1 MLRELLDK
9 WWGAIAGLAFIAV
22 ILVAT
27 VVYPAWKSA
36 VDRNRDARAD
46 PHHIAGNLYFVG
58 APDVTSFLITAPEGD
73 VLIGGGWENS
83 AHKIIDNIAQLGFD
97 IRNVRALIASG
108 GHLDDAGGLAEL
120 QRASGA
126 QLWAGE
132 NVADAIASGGGA
144 TASVSD
150 IEDKWLAWA
159 HITRYP
165 AARVDHRVKAGE
177 TIHVGSLAFTAHITT
192 NALDCTTWT
201 FIVRERNPAIAPGT
215 PRELHVVHRCNL
227 GVRANPS
234 HSEAERYANR
244 RADFERGF
252 DDLRQLPVDIWLT
265 PQGRDYGRFRK
276 YDASLH
282 ATDPVAPFIDP
293 EGYRKSID
301 DAEDTLHKVIAER
314 QQRR

>member
-1 MLRELLDK
+1 MLRELLDE
-9 WWGAIAGLAFIAV
+9 WWWVLAGLAFFAV

-36 VDRNRDARAD
+36 VDKNRDARAD

-73 VLIGGGWENS
+73 VVIGGGWENS

-97 IRNVRALIASG
+97 IKDVRALLATG

-132 NVADAIASGGGA
+132 RAADAIARGNGA

-150 IEDKWLAWA
+150 IEDTWLAWA
-159 HITRYP
+159 HITNYP
-165 AARVDHRVKAGE
+165 AARVDHRVEDGE
-177 TIHVGSLAFTAHITT
+177 TVRIGSLAFTAHMTP
-192 NALDCTTWT
+192 NAPDCTTWT
-201 FIVRERNPAIAPGT
+201 FIVRDRTGSTTTAAS
-215 PRELHVVHRCNL
+215 RELHVVHRCGV

-234 HSEAERYANR
+234 RSEAERYVNR

-252 DDLRQLPVDIWLT
+252 DELRALPVDIWLT
-265 PQGRDYGRFRK
+265 PQGREYGRFRK

-282 ATDPVAPFIDP
+282 ATDPVTPFIDP
-293 EGYRKSID
+293 EGYRKSLD
-301 DAEDTLHKVIAER
+301 AAEDTLHKVIAER
-314 QQRR
+314 QHR